1 MNSVKS
7 VLTLIRSPVRHTPL
21 ASWMNENMERSVIA
35 FGEWWQ
41 NFPHR
46 CQEVVRSLATTKI
59 WDVKSHLSQ
68 LIAYVSNKEKT
79 IENFDSESLQAL
91 VSYGIDDLKTE
102 ERRLVTPINCTVD
115 DAPTEMAKLN
125 AMSQCK
131 SETVAYHAYQS
142 FARGEVDAEKAHQIG
157 IRLANEL
164 WGNKNFL
171 VVVATHVNTGTI
183 HTHFAIGAT
192 ARDLVRYNDCKDT
205 YRQMREASD
214 RLCRE
219 YGLSV
224 IENPQRG
231 QTRHIGE
238 IKAEQEGR
246 QTVRGQ
252 IRRDMDAAIKHCF
265 TYPQFA
271 HTFQSLGYTLEW
283 RGKYL
288 RIRPDES
295 TRWFRMDK
303 LGEGYTYEDVQRRL
317 KENGINRSFAPYKSY
332 TKREKPKGLVALYYH
347 YCYLL
352 GALPKEK
359 PNNREAYAV
368 IREDVKRARMYS
380 EEAKLLGKYDIHT
393 AEQLSSFTENLSGKF
408 VALAKER
415 AALRNRL
422 RRMHDSVEMQPIKNQ
437 ISELSRQMAVLRRE
451 MRLCEDIALR
461 SGAIE
466 TVVNTIDIPDKDTPK
481 KTQDKKKEERKV

>member
-1 MNSVKS
+1 
-7 VLTLIRSPVRHTPL
+7 
-21 ASWMNENMERSVIA
+21 
-35 FGEWWQ
+35 
-41 NFPHR
+41 
-46 CQEVVRSLATTKI
+46 
-59 WDVKSHLSQ
+59 
-68 LIAYVSNKEKT
+68 
-79 IENFDSESLQAL
+79 
-91 VSYGIDDLKTE
+91 
-102 ERRLVTPINCTVD
+102 
-115 DAPTEMAKLN
+115 
-125 AMSQCK
+125 
-131 SETVAYHAYQS
+131 
-142 FARGEVDAEKAHQIG
+142 
-157 IRLANEL
+157 
-164 WGNKNFL
+164 
-171 VVVATHVNTGTI
+171 
-183 HTHFAIGAT
+183 
-192 ARDLVRYNDCKDT
+192 
-205 YRQMREASD
+205 
-214 RLCRE
+214 
-219 YGLSV
+219 
-224 IENPQRG
+224 
-231 QTRHIGE
+231 
-238 IKAEQEGR
+238 
-246 QTVRGQ
+246 
-252 IRRDMDAAIKHCF
+252 
-265 TYPQFA
+265 
-271 HTFQSLGYTLEW
+271 
-283 RGKYL
+283 
-288 RIRPDES
+288 
-295 TRWFRMDK
+295 MDK

-466 TVVNTIDIPDKDTPK
+466 AVVNTIDVPDKDIPK
-481 KTQDKKKEERKV
+481 KTQDRKKEERKV

>member
-1 MNSVKS
+1 MAV
-7 VLTLIRSPVRHTPL
+7 
-21 ASWMNENMERSVIA
+21 
-35 FGEWWQ
+35 
-41 NFPHR
+41 
-46 CQEVVRSLATTKI
+46 TKI
-59 WDVKSHLSQ
+59 WNVKSHLKQ
-68 LIAYVSNKEKT
+68 LIDYVGNIEKSS
-79 IENFDSESLQAL
+79 ENFSEDTIKAFIE
-91 VSYGIDDLKTE
+91 YGVDVLKTE
-102 ERRLVTPINCTVD
+102 ERLYVST
-115 DAPTEMAKLN
+115 L
-125 AMSQCK
+125 QCK
-131 SETVAYHAYQS
+131 LDSASEIMNNLNFASGSMSDTIAYHAVQS
-142 FARGEVDAEKAHQIG
+142 FKRGEVTPKVAHEIG
-157 IRLANEL
+157 VQLAREL
-164 WGNKNFL
+164 WGNFP
-171 VVVATHVNTGTI
+171 VIVSTHTNTETV
-183 HTHFAIGAT
+183 HNHFAFSAT
-192 ARDLVRYNDCKDT
+192 GFDLKRYHDCKET
-205 YRQMREASD
+205 YRKMREVSD
-214 RLCRE
+214 RICRE
-219 YGLSV
+219 HGLSV
-224 IENPQRG
+224 IEKPRG
-231 QTRHIGE
+231 KGRHIGE

-246 QTVRGQ
+246 ATVRGL
-252 IRRDMDAAIKHCF
+252 IRRDMDEAIKHCF

-271 HTFQSLGYTLEW
+271 STFQSLGYTLEW

-317 KENGINRSFAPYKSY
+317 KENGINRSFTPYKSY

-466 TVVNTIDIPDKDTPK
+466 AVVNTIDVPDKDTPK
-481 KTQDKKKEERKV
+481 KTQDRKKEERKV

>member
-1 MNSVKS
+1 MAV
-7 VLTLIRSPVRHTPL
+7 
-21 ASWMNENMERSVIA
+21 
-35 FGEWWQ
+35 
-41 NFPHR
+41 
-46 CQEVVRSLATTKI
+46 TKI
-59 WDVKSHLSQ
+59 WNVKSHLKQ
-68 LIAYVSNKEKT
+68 LIDYVGNIEKSS
-79 IENFDSESLQAL
+79 ENFSEDTIKAFIE
-91 VSYGIDDLKTE
+91 YGVDVLKTE
-102 ERRLVTPINCTVD
+102 ERLYVST
-115 DAPTEMAKLN
+115 L
-125 AMSQCK
+125 QCK
-131 SETVAYHAYQS
+131 LDSASEIMNNLNFASGSMSDTIAYHAVQS
-142 FARGEVDAEKAHQIG
+142 FKRGEVTPKVAHEIG
-157 IRLANEL
+157 VQLAREL
-164 WGNKNFL
+164 WGNFP
-171 VVVATHVNTGTI
+171 VIVSTHTNTETV
-183 HTHFAIGAT
+183 HNHFAFSAT
-192 ARDLVRYNDCKDT
+192 GFDLKRYHDCKET
-205 YRQMREASD
+205 YRKMREVSD

-219 YGLSV
+219 HGLSV
-224 IENPQRG
+224 IEKSRG
-231 QTRHIGE
+231 KGRHIGE
-238 IKAEQEGR
+238 IKSEQEGR
-246 QTVRGQ
+246 ATVRGL
-252 IRRDMDAAIKHCF
+252 IRRDMDEAIKHCF

-271 HTFQSLGYTLEW
+271 TTFQALGYILEW

-317 KENGINRSFAPYKSY
+317 KENGINRSFTPYKTY

-393 AEQLSSFTENLSGKF
+393 AEQLSSFTKNLSGKF

-466 TVVNTIDIPDKDTPK
+466 AVVNTIDIPDKDTPK
-481 KTQDKKKEERKV
+481 KTQDRKKEERKV

>member
-1 MNSVKS
+1 MAV
-7 VLTLIRSPVRHTPL
+7 
-21 ASWMNENMERSVIA
+21 
-35 FGEWWQ
+35 
-41 NFPHR
+41 
-46 CQEVVRSLATTKI
+46 TKI
-59 WDVKSHLSQ
+59 WNVKSHLKQ
-68 LIAYVSNKEKT
+68 LIDYVGNIEKSS
-79 IENFDSESLQAL
+79 ENFSEDTIKAFIE
-91 VSYGIDDLKTE
+91 YGVDVLKTE
-102 ERRLVTPINCTVD
+102 ERLYVST
-115 DAPTEMAKLN
+115 L
-125 AMSQCK
+125 QCK
-131 SETVAYHAYQS
+131 LDSASEIMNNLNFASGSMSDTIAYHAVQS
-142 FARGEVDAEKAHQIG
+142 FKRGEVTPKVAHEIG
-157 IRLANEL
+157 VQLAREL
-164 WGNKNFL
+164 WGNFP
-171 VVVATHVNTGTI
+171 VIVSTHTNTETV
-183 HTHFAIGAT
+183 HNHFAFSAT
-192 ARDLVRYNDCKDT
+192 SFDRKRYNDCKTT
-205 YRQMREASD
+205 YRKMREVSD
-214 RLCRE
+214 RICRE

-224 IENPQRG
+224 IEKPMG
-231 QTRHIGE
+231 KGRHIGE

-246 QTVRGQ
+246 ATVRGL
-252 IRRDMDAAIKHCF
+252 IRRDMDEAIKHSF

-271 HTFQSLGYTLEW
+271 TTFQALGYTLEW

-303 LGEGYTYEDVQRRL
+303 LGKGYTYEDVQRRL
-317 KENGINRSFAPYKSY
+317 KENGINRSFTPYKSY

-393 AEQLSSFTENLSGKF
+393 AEQLSSFTKNLSGKF
-408 VALAKER
+408 VVLAKER

-466 TVVNTIDIPDKDTPK
+466 AVVNTIDVPDKDTPK

>member
-1 MNSVKS
+1 MAITRIWN
-7 VLTLIRSPVRHTPL
+7 
-21 ASWMNENMERSVIA
+21 
-35 FGEWWQ
+35 
-41 NFPHR
+41 
-46 CQEVVRSLATTKI
+46 VRS
-59 WDVKSHLSQ
+59 HLKQ
-68 LIAYVSNKEKT
+68 LIDYVGDLEKT
-79 IENFDSESLQAL
+79 SENFSDETVTAL
-91 VSYGIDDLKTE
+91 IEYGVDVLKTE
-102 ERRLVTPINCTVD
+102 ERLYVSTRRCELDSAAELMNY
-115 DAPTEMAKLN
+115 LN
-125 AMSQCK
+125 SLSSSK
-131 SETVAYHAYQS
+131 SATVAYHAVQS
-142 FARGEVDAEKAHQIG
+142 FKRGEVTPDTAHEIG
-157 IRLANEL
+157 VQLAKEL
-164 WGNKNFL
+164 WGDFP
-171 VVVATHVNTGTI
+171 VIVATHTNTETV
-183 HTHFAIGAT
+183 HNHFAFPAT
-192 ARDLVRYNDCKDT
+192 AFNGRRYHDCKET
-205 YRQMREASD
+205 YRKIREVSD

-224 IENPQRG
+224 IEKPMG
-231 QTRHIGE
+231 KGRHIGE

-246 QTVRGQ
+246 ATVRGL
-252 IRRDMDAAIKHCF
+252 IRRDMDEAIKHCF
-265 TYPQFA
+265 TYPQFSN
-271 HTFQSLGYTLEW
+271 TFQSLGYTLEW

-317 KENGINRSFAPYKSY
+317 RENGINRSFTPYKSY

-359 PNNREAYAV
+359 PNNREAYAT

-466 TVVNTIDIPDKDTPK
+466 AVVNTIDVPDKDIPK
-481 KTQDKKKEERKV
+481 KTQDRKKEERKV

>member
-1 MNSVKS
+1 MAV
-7 VLTLIRSPVRHTPL
+7 
-21 ASWMNENMERSVIA
+21 
-35 FGEWWQ
+35 
-41 NFPHR
+41 
-46 CQEVVRSLATTKI
+46 TKI
-59 WDVKSHLSQ
+59 WDVKSHLKQ
-68 LIAYVSNKEKT
+68 LIDYVGNIEKSS
-79 IENFDSESLQAL
+79 ENFSEDTIKAFIE
-91 VSYGIDDLKTE
+91 YGVDALKTE
-102 ERRLVTPINCTVD
+102 ERLYVSTLQCELDSAAELMQN
-115 DAPTEMAKLN
+115 LN
-125 AMSQCK
+125 SLSSSK
-131 SETVAYHAYQS
+131 SNTIAYHAVQS
-142 FARGEVDAEKAHQIG
+142 FKRGEVTPEVAHQIG
-157 IRLANEL
+157 VQLAREL
-164 WGNKNFL
+164 WGNFP
-171 VVVATHVNTGTI
+171 VIVSTHTNTETV
-183 HTHFAIGAT
+183 HNHFAFSAT
-192 ARDLVRYNDCKDT
+192 GFNRKRYNDCKTT
-205 YRQMREASD
+205 YRKMREVSD
-214 RLCRE
+214 RICRE

-224 IENPQRG
+224 IEKPMG
-231 QTRHIGE
+231 KGRHIGE

-246 QTVRGQ
+246 ATVRGL
-252 IRRDMDAAIKHCF
+252 IRRDMDEAIKHCF

-271 HTFQSLGYTLEW
+271 HTFQSLGYTLDW

-295 TRWFRMDK
+295 TRWYRMDK

-317 KENGINRSFAPYKSY
+317 KENGINRSFTPYKPY

-359 PNNREAYAV
+359 PNNREAYAT

-393 AEQLSSFTENLSGKF
+393 AEQLSSFTKNLSGKF
-408 VALAKER
+408 VALAKKR

-422 RRMHDSVEMQPIKNQ
+422 RRMHDSVEMQPIKNE

-466 TVVNTIDIPDKDTPK
+466 AVVNTIDIPDKDNPN
-481 KTQDKKKEERKV
+481 KTKDRKKEERKV

>member
-1 MNSVKS
+1 MAITRIWN
-7 VLTLIRSPVRHTPL
+7 
-21 ASWMNENMERSVIA
+21 
-35 FGEWWQ
+35 
-41 NFPHR
+41 
-46 CQEVVRSLATTKI
+46 VRSHLKQLV
-59 WDVKSHLSQ
+59 DYVGDLEKSSENLS
-68 LIAYVSNKEKT
+68 EET
-79 IENFDSESLQAL
+79 IKAL
-91 VSYGIDDLKTE
+91 VEYGVDILKTE
-102 ERRLVTPINCTVD
+102 ERLYVSTRRCEIESAAELMNY
-115 DAPTEMAKLN
+115 LN
-125 AMSQCK
+125 SLSSSK
-131 SETVAYHAYQS
+131 SDTVAYHAVQS
-142 FARGEVDAEKAHQIG
+142 FKRGEVAPHVAHEIG
-157 IRLANEL
+157 VRLAKEL
-164 WGNKNFL
+164 WSDFP
-171 VVVATHVNTGTI
+171 VIISTHTNTETV
-183 HTHFAIGAT
+183 HNHFAFPAT
-192 ARDLVRYNDCKDT
+192 AFNGSRYHDCKET
-205 YRQMREASD
+205 YRKIREVSD

-224 IENPQRG
+224 IEKPQG
-231 QTRHIGE
+231 KGRHIGE

-246 QTVRGQ
+246 ATVRGL
-252 IRRDMDAAIKHCF
+252 IRRDMDEAIKHCF

-271 HTFQSLGYTLEW
+271 ATFQSLGYTLEW

-295 TRWFRMDK
+295 TRWYRMDK

-317 KENGINRSFAPYKSY
+317 RENGIKRSFTPYKPY
-332 TKREKPKGLVALYYH
+332 TKREKPKGLAALYKH

-352 GALPKEK
+352 GILPKEK

-380 EEAKLLGKYDIHT
+380 EEAKLLGKYNINT
-393 AEQLSSFTENLSGKF
+393 AEELSSFTENLSGRF

-422 RRMHDSVEMQPIKNQ
+422 RRMHDSVEMQPIKDK

-466 TVVNTIDIPDKDTPK
+466 AVVNTIDVPDKDK
-481 KTQDKKKEERKV
+481 HQDKKKEERKV

>member
-1 MNSVKS
+1 MAV
-7 VLTLIRSPVRHTPL
+7 
-21 ASWMNENMERSVIA
+21 
-35 FGEWWQ
+35 
-41 NFPHR
+41 
-46 CQEVVRSLATTKI
+46 TKI
-59 WDVKSHLSQ
+59 WDVKSHLKQ
-68 LIAYVSNKEKT
+68 LIDYVGNIEKSS
-79 IENFDSESLQAL
+79 ENFSEDTIKAL
-91 VSYGIDDLKTE
+91 IEYGVDALKTE
-102 ERRLVTPINCTVD
+102 ERLYVSTLGCELDSAV
-115 DAPTEMAKLN
+115 ALMEQLN
-125 AMSQCK
+125 SRTG
-131 SETVAYHAYQS
+131 SRSNTIAYHSVQS
-142 FARGEVDAEKAHQIG
+142 FKRGEVSPEVAHQIG
-157 IRLANEL
+157 VQLAREL
-164 WGNKNFL
+164 WGNFP
-171 VVVATHVNTGTI
+171 VIVSTHTNTETV
-183 HTHFAIGAT
+183 HNHFAFPAT
-192 ARDLVRYNDCKDT
+192 GFDMKRYHDCKET
-205 YRQMREASD
+205 YQKMREVSD

-224 IENPQRG
+224 IEKPRG
-231 QTRHIGE
+231 KGRHIGE

-246 QTVRGQ
+246 ATMRGL
-252 IRRDMDAAIKHCF
+252 IRRDMDEAIKHCF

-271 HTFQSLGYTLEW
+271 STFQSLGYTLDW

-288 RIRPDES
+288 RIRPDKS
-295 TRWFRMDK
+295 TRWYRMDK
-303 LGEGYTYEDVQRRL
+303 LGEGYTYDDVQRRL
-317 KENGINRSFAPYKSY
+317 KENGINRSFTPYKPY
-332 TKREKPKGLVALYYH
+332 VKREKPKGLVALYYH

-393 AEQLSSFTENLSGKF
+393 AEQLSSFTKNLSGRF

-466 TVVNTIDIPDKDTPK
+466 AVVNTIDIPNKDTPK
-481 KTQDKKKEERKV
+481 KNQDKKKEERKV

>member
-1 MNSVKS
+1 MAV
-7 VLTLIRSPVRHTPL
+7 
-21 ASWMNENMERSVIA
+21 
-35 FGEWWQ
+35 
-41 NFPHR
+41 
-46 CQEVVRSLATTKI
+46 TKI
-59 WDVKSHLSQ
+59 WYVKSHLKE
-68 LIAYVSNKEKT
+68 LIDYVGDLHKSS
-79 IENFDSESLQAL
+79 ENLSEDTLKAL
-91 VSYGIDDLKTE
+91 VEYGVDILKTE
-102 ERRLVTPINCTVD
+102 ERLYVSTLQCELDSAVSLM
-115 DAPTEMAKLN
+115 EQLN
-125 AMSQCK
+125 SRTGSK
-131 SETVAYHAYQS
+131 SNTIAYHAYQS
-142 FARGEVDAEKAHQIG
+142 FKRGEVAPEVAHEIG
-157 IRLANEL
+157 VRLAQEL
-164 WGNKNFL
+164 WGNFP
-171 VVVATHVNTGTI
+171 VVVSTHTNTGTI
-183 HTHFAIGAT
+183 HNHFAFPAT
-192 ARDLVRYNDCKDT
+192 GFDMKRYNPCKAT
-205 YRQMREASD
+205 YQQIRDVSD

-224 IENPQRG
+224 IEKPRG
-231 QTRHIGE
+231 KGRHIGE

-246 QTVRGQ
+246 ATVRGL
-252 IRRDMDAAIKHCF
+252 IRRDMDEAIKHCF

-271 HTFQSLGYTLEW
+271 TTFQALGYTLEW

-317 KENGINRSFAPYKSY
+317 KENGINRSFTPYKTY

-359 PNNREAYAV
+359 PNNREAYAT

-466 TVVNTIDIPDKDTPK
+466 AVVNTIDVPDKDTPK
-481 KTQDKKKEERKV
+481 KTQDRKKEERKV

>member
-1 MNSVKS
+1 MK
-7 VLTLIRSPVRHTPL
+7 
-21 ASWMNENMERSVIA
+21 
-35 FGEWWQ
+35 
-41 NFPHR
+41 
-46 CQEVVRSLATTKI
+46 
-59 WDVKSHLSQ
+59 
-68 LIAYVSNKEKT
+68 
-79 IENFDSESLQAL
+79 
-91 VSYGIDDLKTE
+91 
-102 ERRLVTPINCTVD
+102 
-115 DAPTEMAKLN
+115 
-125 AMSQCK
+125 
-131 SETVAYHAYQS
+131 
-142 FARGEVDAEKAHQIG
+142 
-157 IRLANEL
+157 
-164 WGNKNFL
+164 
-171 VVVATHVNTGTI
+171 
-183 HTHFAIGAT
+183 
-192 ARDLVRYNDCKDT
+192 RYNPCKAT
-205 YRQMREASD
+205 YQQIRDVSD

-224 IENPQRG
+224 IEKPRVKG
-231 QTRHIGE
+231 RHIGE

-246 QTVRGQ
+246 ATVRGL
-252 IRRDMDAAIKHCF
+252 IRRDMDEAIKHCF

-317 KENGINRSFAPYKSY
+317 KENGINRSFTPYKSY

-466 TVVNTIDIPDKDTPK
+466 AVVNTIDVPDKDIPK
-481 KTQDKKKEERKV
+481 KTQDRKKEERKV